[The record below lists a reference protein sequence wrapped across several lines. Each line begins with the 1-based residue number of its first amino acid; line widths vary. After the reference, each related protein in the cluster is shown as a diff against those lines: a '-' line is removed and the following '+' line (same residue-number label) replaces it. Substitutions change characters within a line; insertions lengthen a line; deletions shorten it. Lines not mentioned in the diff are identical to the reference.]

1 MRSSIVAR
9 RSVAQLFEVDCST
22 SAWSRVVD
30 VWSHRRDFYSTE
42 SSIDYSK
49 SRKIYKKSLSDLR
62 KEWYHE
68 VQQADKRSAETAAAQ
83 LQEVQERLKQSK
95 HGNRDI
101 TAKEKDE
108 ILQKREDERKANMAL
123 KSARRAEN
131 IHRESLRLSILQ
143 SMREERKRDLLNQSK
158 FWIGTED
165 ELVQAVDKAVEN
177 VEPLYV
183 TRKVRKR
190 ME

>member
-1 MRSSIVAR
+1 M
-9 RSVAQLFEVDCST
+9 
-22 SAWSRVVD
+22 
-30 VWSHRRDFYSTE
+30 
-42 SSIDYSK
+42 
-49 SRKIYKKSLSDLR
+49 
-62 KEWYHE
+62 
-68 VQQADKRSAETAAAQ
+68 QQADKRSAETAAAQ

-108 ILQKREDERKANMAL
+108 ILQQREDERKANMAL

-131 IHRESLRLSILQ
+131 IHRESLRLSIIQ